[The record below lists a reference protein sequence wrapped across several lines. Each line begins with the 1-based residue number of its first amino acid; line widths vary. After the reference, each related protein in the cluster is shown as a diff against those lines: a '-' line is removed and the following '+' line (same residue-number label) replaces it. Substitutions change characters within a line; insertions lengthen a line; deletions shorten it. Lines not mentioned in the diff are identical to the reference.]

1 MSILREHGDK
11 ATAERLAVPPN
22 YWWLIPMGIASIM
35 LGSIT
40 IRLLLTFTLESFAV
54 GSLLLFLLVLP
65 TAVSVFFRPISLVL
79 EPQHRVINS
88 STLLGAK
95 RSIRV
100 DDLVGFSAGEPT
112 LAYMNYKSRI
122 LYHADGRHTDLS
134 EFTLK
139 SIDNLEAFLQR
150 SGVPYLGM
158 ESSFFPLCKFK
169 YRFDP
174 K

>member
-1 MSILREHGDK
+1 LSVLRKHSDEE
-11 ATAERLAVPPN
+11 TADRLAVPPN
-22 YWWLIPMGIASIM
+22 VWWLIPMGIASIL
-35 LGSIT
+35 LGAIT
-40 IRLLLTFTLESFAV
+40 IRLLLMFTLESFAV
-54 GSLLLFLLVLP
+54 GSLLMFLLVLP
-65 TAVSVFFRPISLVL
+65 TAVSVFFRPISLAL
-79 EPQHRVINS
+79 DPEQRVINS

-150 SGVPYLGM
+150 SGVPFLGM
-158 ESSFFPLCKFK
+158 ESSFFPFGKFK